1 MNNDDFPRD
10 VHQDG
15 ETKDDFGATANVKQG
30 RSASAKQMNP
40 NIIMIQ
46 KDQIIQFQL
55 AEMGKSMKLKFLDG
69 LEKYLQNKELVQYQI
84 YKT

>member
-1 MNNDDFPRD
+1 MKN
-10 VHQDG
+10 
-15 ETKDDFGATANVKQG
+15 DFGATVNIEQD
-30 RSASAKQMNP
+30 RSTSSRQENP
-40 NIIMIQ
+40 NVITVQ

-69 LEKYLQNKELVQYQI
+69 LEKYLQDKELVQYQI